1 MTQNEIKNIEEKI
14 CKDGSLSEERKT
26 ELLNLLTTMK
36 PKMQN
41 YTNIKQNTQSV
52 IRFSEHPANETM
64 RRKIKIKTFKV
75 KN

>member
-36 PKMQN
+36 PEMRN
-41 YTNIKQNTQSV
+41 YTNIKQNTQSA
-52 IRFSEHPANETM
+52 IQFSEQPANETR
-64 RRKIKIKTFKV
+64 RRKIKIFKV